1 MLAQDPTPK
10 TQDPKQYMMKKYV
23 IFVGDG
29 MADHPIDMLGGKTP
43 LEFARTPNMD
53 LIARE
58 GRGGTA
64 VMVPRRFVPST
75 DVAALSLLGYDP
87 NKYYSGRGPLEAAS
101 MGVGLE
107 KGDIAFRCNLVTV
120 DDDVLVDYS
129 AGHISNKESA
139 ALIKFIDEKLGKDDI
154 GFYPG
159 VSYRHLMVVR
169 RGKDS
174 AALSAAQCTPPHDIL
189 NQSVE
194 KNLPRG
200 EGSGLLRYLMKES
213 RHLLGSHEINSVRCN
228 LGENPG
234 NMIWL
239 WGQGAAISI
248 VSFEERFGLSSIA
261 ISEVDVV
268 RGIACCA
275 HMKVISVAG
284 ATGYLDTN
292 YEGIAEAAVKSLEER
307 DLVFVHVQ
315 APDEAGHMGDVKAK
329 VKAIEDFDREIVGTI
344 LRKLSNF
351 SEYRALVLPDH
362 ITTLAS
368 RTHTRG
374 AVPFAF
380 CGSDIAPDAMDSFN
394 EPSARKGALHLRRG
408 WKLMEEFLSAD
419 RQA

>member
-1 MLAQDPTPK
+1 
-10 TQDPKQYMMKKYV
+10 MMKKYV

-29 MADHPIDMLGGKTP
+29 MADYPIDSLGGKTP

-53 LIARE
+53 FIARE

-64 VMVPRRFVPST
+64 VMVPRRFVPSS
-75 DVAALSLLGYDP
+75 DVATLSLLGYDP
-87 NKYYSGRGPLEAAS
+87 NKCYSGRGPLEAAS

-120 DDDVLVDYS
+120 DDNVLVDYS

-139 ALIKFIDEKLGKDDI
+139 ELIKFIDEKLGRD
-154 GFYPG
+154 GLRFYSG
-159 VSYRHLMVVR
+159 VSYRHLMVIR
-169 RGKDS
+169 CSQDS
-174 AALSAAQCTPPHDIL
+174 TALSAVQCTPPHDIL

-200 EGSGLLRYLMKES
+200 KGSDLLRHLMKES
-213 RHLLGSHEINSVRCN
+213 HHLLSSHEINSVRCN

-239 WGQGAAISI
+239 WGQGYAPSI

-268 RGIACCA
+268 RGIARCA
-275 HMKVISVAG
+275 RMKVISVAG
-284 ATGYLDTN
+284 STGYLDTN
-292 YEGIAEAAVKSLEER
+292 YEGIAEAALESLEEKN
-307 DLVFVHVQ
+307 LVFVHIQ

-329 VKAIEDFDREIVGTI
+329 VRAIEDFDREIVGTI
-344 LRKLSNF
+344 LRKVRNF
-351 SEYRALVLPDH
+351 SAYRVLVLPDH
-362 ITTLAS
+362 FTTLAS
-368 RTHTRG
+368 RTHTRD
-374 AVPFAF
+374 AIPFAF

-394 EPSARKGALHLRRG
+394 ELSSRRGSLHLKRG
-408 WKLMEEFLSAD
+408 WKLMEEFLGK
-419 RQA
+419 